1 VKVVLSGCS
10 GGGKS
15 SLLDELSRRGYA
27 TVPEPG
33 RRIVDDPDAHAD
45 LPWVD
50 LPRFMARSTQMA
62 MADYAAAG
70 SGVTFFDRSFLDAAT
85 NYARHG
91 DIPPHLA
98 DALRDL
104 RYHQTVYLVPPWPE
118 IYVQDQSR
126 RHDFAAA
133 QAEYDAL
140 KHCLPLWGYNTVDI
154 PRRPIAERADWLLQ
168 QIGLD
173 VPPTR

>member
-15 SLLDELSRRGYA
+15 SLLAELSRRGYA
-27 TVPEPG
+27 TVAEPG
-33 RRIVDDPDAHAD
+33 RRIVDDPDAQAD

-50 LPRFMARSTQMA
+50 LPRFMARCTQMA

-70 SGVTFFDRSFLDAAT
+70 PGVTFFDRSFLDAAT

-91 DIPPHLA
+91 DIPAHLA
-98 DALRDL
+98 TALCNL
-104 RYHQTVYLVPPWPE
+104 RYHQTAYLVPPWPE

-140 KHCLPLWGYNTVDI
+140 KLWLPRWRYKTVDI

-173 VPPTR
+173 ARPVR